1 MSCRTYF
8 DPLHKG
14 ITLNT
19 KIPEEK
25 MITELIDSSV
35 FQRLRRIKQLGPAS
49 LTFHGAESS
58 RFTHSIGVFYIS
70 KRALAYL
77 AKQRKHLL
85 EYKAVLYGAS
95 LLHDIGH
102 GPLSHTSEEMF
113 GLNHEFWSAKLIR
126 ENKEIRSILDS
137 YDKTL
142 ANKIASLIEG
152 KTSDIPLIIKKLI
165 SSQ

>member
-1 MSCRTYF
+1 M
-8 DPLHKG
+8 
-14 ITLNT
+14 
-19 KIPEEK
+19 
-25 MITELIDSSV
+25 
-35 FQRLRRIKQLGPAS
+35 
-49 LTFHGAESS
+49 
-58 RFTHSIGVFYIS
+58 
-70 KRALAYL
+70 
-77 AKQRKHLL
+77 
-85 EYKAVLYGAS
+85 YGAS